1 MLPAFR
7 ERSSQSFHRPVIFLA
22 WSSRRHFCRRL
33 VDFWGRFKCDFHN
46 FTHERRTPMQGLMM
60 DYPLTL
66 QHFFNR
72 VTRLFPRK
80 EIITQPATVTHRY
93 PSAECG
99 KPSMQLANSLHN
111 AGVTHARAI

>member
-33 VDFWGRFKCDFHN
+33 VEFWGRFKCDFHN
-46 FTHERRTPMQGLMM
+46 FTHERRTPMQGLMRG
-60 DYPLTL
+60 YPLTL

-72 VTRLFPRK
+72 GTRLFPRK
-80 EIITQPATVTHRY
+80 EIITQTDTATHRY
-93 PSAECG
+93 TYAERG
-99 KPSMQLANSLHN
+99 NRRMRLANDLPES
-111 AGVTHARAI
+111 GR